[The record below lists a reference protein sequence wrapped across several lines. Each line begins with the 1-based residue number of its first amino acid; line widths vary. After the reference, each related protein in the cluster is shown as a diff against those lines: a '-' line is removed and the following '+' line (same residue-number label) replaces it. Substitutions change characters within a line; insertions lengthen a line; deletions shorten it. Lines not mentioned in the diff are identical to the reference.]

1 MDALHDVR
9 RVVHDLL
16 RHAAHVD
23 AGAAERALLADG
35 DLGACG
41 ARGYR
46 GDGVVSSVWTL
57 RSAPC
62 VAARR
67 AEAMP
72 PEPAPITK

>member
-41 ARGYR
+41 A
-46 GDGVVSSVWTL
+46 DGVSSVMRSVWTL

>member
-1 MDALHDVR
+1 MCAALYMTFFGTQPTLTQVPPS
-9 RVVHDLL
+9 
-16 RHAAHVD
+16 APFSQTATF
-23 AGAAERALLADG
+23 APAER
-35 DLGACG
+35 
-41 ARGYR
+41 RGYR

-72 PEPAPITK
+72 PEPAPMTR

>member
-1 MDALHDVR
+1 MHTFHNMSG
-9 RVVHDLL
+9 VVHDLL
-16 RHAAHVD
+16 RDAADVD

-41 ARGYR
+41 A
-46 GDGVVSSVWTL
+46 DGVRSVRALAWTL

-72 PEPAPITK
+72 PEPAPMTR